1 MRIDWMES
9 AMYSGFWVNSRT
21 KMPDTVCEMMNMTRQ
36 KAKAILTISF
46 SPWRMRSMFLA
57 P

>member
-1 MRIDWMES
+1 MES

-21 KMPDTVCEMMNMTRQ
+21 KTPDTVCEMMNMTRQ